1 MPWIEATLR
10 GQRVLARAREDGK
23 LAEEGGRVEI
33 RYKPND
39 GKSYR
44 AGARN
49 LEVAAGAKVRPTR
62 RARPVAGRSPR
73 RGGRRR
79 RRRTPPP
86 QTRGSRY
93 TDGACSGN
101 PGPAGSGVVLV
112 APGGKM
118 HEGLEYLG
126 EATNNVAELTAILRA
141 VEWIPRDA
149 RAIVVHTD
157 SQYAIGVLQKGWKA
171 KANRELVAH
180 AKRVVAERGAKLVY
194 VPGHQGVALNERADE
209 LAREAVTTRSSRA
222 SGSRSPYFFA
232 ARESRGPTCA
242 RARSRRRWPSAPAV
256 VVAGPRTKTRS
267 APTRADARWARG
279 PRARGT

>member
-10 GQRVLARAREDGK
+10 GQRVLARARADGT
-23 LAEEGGRVEI
+23 LVEESGRVEI
-33 RYKPND
+33 RYKPTD

-44 AGARN
+44 AGLRN
-49 LEVAAGAKVRPTR
+49 LEVAAGAKVHPDETCVAVAPGAETPRPAKVPQPQH
-62 RARPVAGRSPR
+62 RAPADAWIA
-73 RGGRRR
+73 
-79 RRRTPPP
+79 
-86 QTRGSRY
+86 Y

-101 PGPAGSGVVLV
+101 PGPAGSGVVLI

-141 VEWIPRDA
+141 VEWIPANA
-149 RAIVVHTD
+149 RAIVVLTD

-171 KANRELVAH
+171 KANGELVAH
-180 AKRVVAERGAKLVY
+180 AKRGVAERGAKLVY

-222 SGSRSPYFFA
+222 VRLP
-232 ARESRGPTCA
+232 
-242 RARSRRRWPSAPAV
+242 
-256 VVAGPRTKTRS
+256 
-267 APTRADARWARG
+267 
-279 PRARGT
+279 

>member
-1 MPWIEATLR
+1 MPWREATLR
-10 GQRVLARAREDGK
+10 GQRVLARVRADGS

-33 RYKPND
+33 RYKPGD
-39 GKSYR
+39 ARAYR

-49 LEVAAGAKVRPTR
+49 LVVVDGAALQPDEACVPADEARVATRAAKIPTH
-62 RARPVAGRSPR
+62 AVPADAWIA
-73 RGGRRR
+73 
-79 RRRTPPP
+79 
-86 QTRGSRY
+86 Y

-141 VEWIPRDA
+141 LEWIPADA

-171 KANRELVAH
+171 KANGELVAR
-180 AKRVVAERGAKLVY
+180 AKRVVEARGARLVY
-194 VPGHQGVALNERADE
+194 VPGHQGVPLNERADA
-209 LAREAVTTRSSRA
+209 LAREAISTRSTRVA
-222 SGSRSPYFFA
+222 SVS
-232 ARESRGPTCA
+232 
-242 RARSRRRWPSAPAV
+242 
-256 VVAGPRTKTRS
+256 
-267 APTRADARWARG
+267 
-279 PRARGT
+279 